1 MSLLVSSRERFR
13 QGRWGQGAA
22 RRVWRPSRGSD
33 AGSGGRAGARP
44 ARDRGQRSVLPGLDE
59 CHRFPAGHRSVA
71 SRVIHAF
78 GHGHLGLTLAPITAR
93 LVAELITG
101 RGDPAR
107 LAAFSA
113 DRFRA

>member
-1 MSLLVSSRERFR
+1 MNVTDSRPVI
-13 QGRWGQGAA
+13 G
-22 RRVWRPSRGSD
+22 PSRGS
-33 AGSGGRAGARP
+33 
-44 ARDRGQRSVLPGLDE
+44 
-59 CHRFPAGHRSVA
+59 

-93 LVAELITG
+93 LVAELIIG
-101 RGDPAR
+101 PGDPAR